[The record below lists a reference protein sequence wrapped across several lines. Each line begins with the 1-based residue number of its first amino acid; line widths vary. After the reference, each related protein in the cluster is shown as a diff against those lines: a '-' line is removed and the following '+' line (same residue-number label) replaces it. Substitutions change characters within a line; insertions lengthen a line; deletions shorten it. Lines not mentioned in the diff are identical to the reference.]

1 MNGRD
6 WRFFGRLHTKLYNR
20 LGGRFVDSVG
30 WGRKVLPPTA
40 TGAARSCALRRPRQV
55 HAEWVAAIFVAEG
68 VWFRGVGGVESVP
81 YRGSMS
87 RVAWVGGRPW
97 AIRAARWA
105 VTLRRSFRSGDFN
118 MRR

>member
-40 TGAARSCALRRPRQV
+40 TGQ
-55 HAEWVAAIFVAEG
+55 
-68 VWFRGVGGVESVP
+68 
-81 YRGSMS
+81 
-87 RVAWVGGRPW
+87 
-97 AIRAARWA
+97 
-105 VTLRRSFRSGDFN
+105 RSGKQPTTPIAVEGHSPSP
-118 MRR
+118 